1 MIENCT
7 KQDKLVVLEY
17 FAERFSIEETLFDG
31 YEFYSGGQGRIYLG
45 PSSVSSISK
54 IVTAGL
60 SIARISSSVKPTTN
74 FFQSF
79 GHMVK
84 KNIIVLGK
92 EKVTKYLR
100 GEDFQIDETER
111 NNSTEGYVMIKYTPG
126 TSFQSGGISN
136 STKEY
141 FLGCG
146 LFQNNWIKNV
156 LPKEKRLDIKFI

>member
-7 KQDKLVVLEY
+7 KQDKLLVVNYLL
-17 FAERFSIEETLFDG
+17 ERFDIQENIFDG

-60 SIARISSSVKPTTN
+60 SIARVSSSVKPTTN

-79 GHMVK
+79 GQHVK
-84 KNIIVLGK
+84 KNIVLPNK
-92 EKVTKYLR
+92 EKVLKYLK
-100 GEDFQIDETER
+100 GEDFQLDETEM
-111 NNSTEGYVMIKYTPG
+111 NGSTQGYVMIKYG
-126 TSFQSGGISN
+126 D
-136 STKEY
+136 Y